1 MEIKKDKRLRKWC
14 ENMIEKTVNIAVIV
28 SGIDEEY
35 QNTILT
41 GIQKFGNEKG
51 INIFHFISYGG
62 ILKSQTY
69 DVGEFNIYELVN
81 YSKFDGVILLTNTIE
96 SPTIARRIIENVKEA
111 GIPAVSVDNN
121 LKDFY
126 CIGIDNYS
134 AMEGMVEH
142 IVCHHKLKRINYV
155 SGPMDNPESAL
166 RLKAY
171 TEVLGRNGIEIE
183 EERIFHGL
191 FRGEDGR
198 TAVHKFLKSDL
209 EFPEA
214 IICANDAM
222 ALSAVIEL
230 EKAGINVPGDV
241 LVTGFDSIYAAQNY
255 SPKISSV
262 TRPLKQSGYLA
273 CKIIYDHINGR
284 KHERINIL
292 PTEYVF
298 AESCGCTNK
307 TIDDISKF
315 KKSNYR
321 TIETYNIYTPMINRM
336 SCELEECQTL
346 EENVSVIKDFVQDIG
361 CDSFFLCLCDDWSTE
376 KCGFLNNFTVNG
388 YTDQVIPVI
397 AYVDGIFVE
406 AETFDAKDML
416 PDLDSYGSRNSNYFF
431 MPLHFRD
438 HCLGY
443 CVVCNSKFPMESILF
458 HTWVMNISNSLE
470 NIRKIMSLD
479 RMVKK
484 LDQLFITD
492 PLVQIYN
499 RNGLN
504 KFAKPMYEECI
515 RRRADVMIMF
525 IDMDNLKKINDKHG
539 HEEGD
544 EALKAIA
551 KAMKSVCD
559 LGKNQIPARF
569 GGDEFIIIAADMTK
583 EQAEKMERDIS
594 DYLDGMNQSSGKP
607 YQVTVSTGFCI
618 ARAESEESFT
628 KLISM
633 ADQVMYHN
641 KKIKKL
647 DNERDQAE

>member
-1 MEIKKDKRLRKWC
+1 MD
-14 ENMIEKTVNIAVIV
+14 EKAVNIAVIV

-35 QNTILT
+35 QNTILK
-41 GIQKFGNEKG
+41 GIQKYGNEKG

-69 DVGEFNIYELVN
+69 DAGEFNVFELVN
-81 YSKFDGVILLTNTIE
+81 YQRFDGVILLTNTIE
-96 SPTIARRIIENVKEA
+96 SSVITRRIIESVKEA

-126 CIGIDNYS
+126 YIGIDNYS

-142 IVCHHKLKRINYV
+142 IVCHHGSRKINYV
-155 SGPMDNPESAL
+155 SGPRDNPESAL

-171 TEVLGRNGIEIE
+171 REVLKRNGIEVE

-198 TAVHKFLKSDL
+198 AAVNTFLSSHL

-222 ALSAVIEL
+222 ALSAVIAL
-230 EKAGINVPGDV
+230 EKAGKNVPGDV

-255 SPKISSV
+255 SPAISSV

-273 CKIIYDHINGR
+273 CKIIYDVLNGR
-284 KHERINIL
+284 HYERVNVL

-298 AESCGCTNK
+298 AESCSCSNK
-307 TIDDISKF
+307 VIDDISKF

-321 TIETYNIYTPMINRM
+321 TIEAYNIYTPMINRM
-336 SCELEECQTL
+336 SCELEECLTI
-346 EENVSVIKDFVQDIG
+346 EESVAVIKDFVQEIN
-361 CDSFFLCLCDDWSTE
+361 CESFFLCLCDDWSYE
-376 KCGFLNNFTVNG
+376 KQVGQGSYTVCG
-388 YTDQVIPVI
+388 YTDKVIPVI
-397 AYVDGIFVE
+397 SYIQGMFVDSD
-406 AETFDAKDML
+406 AFDVKDML
-416 PDLDSYGSRNSNYFF
+416 PDMDTYNKDGSNYYF

-438 HCLGY
+438 HCFGY
-443 CVVCNSKFPMESILF
+443 CVCCNSKFPMESALF
-458 HTWVMNISNSLE
+458 HTWVMNISNTLE

-479 RMVKK
+479 KMVKK

-504 KFAKPMYEECI
+504 KLAKPMYEDCI
-515 RRRADVMIMF
+515 KRRADVMIMF
-525 IDMDNLKKINDKHG
+525 IDMDDLKKINDKYG

-544 EALKAIA
+544 FALHSIA

-559 LGKNQIPARF
+559 PDKNQIPARF
-569 GGDEFIIIAADMTK
+569 GGDEFIIVACDMTK
-583 EQAEKMERDIS
+583 EQAEKMERDINA
-594 DYLDGMNQSSGKP
+594 YLDGMNSTGAKP
-607 YQVTVSTGFCI
+607 YNVTVSTGFYI
-618 ARAESEESFT
+618 APAESEESFN
-628 KLISM
+628 KLISI
-633 ADQVMYHN
+633 ADQIMYSN

-647 DNERDQAE
+647 SGQKQN

>member
-1 MEIKKDKRLRKWC
+1 MS
-14 ENMIEKTVNIAVIV
+14 EKTVNIAVIV

-35 QNTILT
+35 QNTILK
-41 GIQKFGNEKG
+41 GIQTYGNEKG
-51 INIFHFISYGG
+51 VNIFHFISYGG

-81 YSKFDGVILLTNTIE
+81 YSHFDGVILLTNTIE
-96 SPTIARRIIENVKEA
+96 SPAIARRIIESVKEA

-142 IVCHHKLKRINYV
+142 IVCHHKLKKINYI
-155 SGPMDNPESAL
+155 SGPRDNPESVL

-171 TEVLGRNGIEIE
+171 TEVLERNGIEIE
-183 EERIFHGL
+183 EDRIYHGL
-191 FRGEDGR
+191 FRGGDGR
-198 TAVHKFLKSDL
+198 AAVHKFLKSELD
-209 EFPEA
+209 FPEA

-230 EKAGINVPGDV
+230 EKAGKNVPDDV

-284 KHERINIL
+284 THEKMNIL

-307 TIDDISKF
+307 TIDDISTF
-315 KKSNYR
+315 KKSSYR
-321 TIETYNIYTPMINRM
+321 TLETYNIYTPMINRM

-346 EENVSVIKDFVQDIG
+346 EENVAVIKDFVQEIK
-361 CDSFFLCLCDDWSTE
+361 CDSFFLCLCDDWSSE
-376 KCGFLNNFTVNG
+376 SGVVDNFTVNG
-388 YTDQVIPVI
+388 YTETAIPVI
-397 AYVDGIFVE
+397 AYVDGIFVD
-406 AETFDAKDML
+406 AEPFSVKDML
-416 PDLDSYGSRNSNYFF
+416 PDIDSFGGGSSNYYF

-443 CVVCNSKFPMESILF
+443 CIVCNSKFPMESALF

-479 RMVKK
+479 KMVKK

-504 KFAKPMYEECI
+504 KYAKPMYEECI

-525 IDMDNLKKINDKHG
+525 IDMDDLKKINDKYG

-544 EALKAIA
+544 FALHSIA
-551 KAMKSVCD
+551 RAMKSVCD

-569 GGDEFIIIAADMTK
+569 GGDEFIIVAADMTK

-594 DYLDGMNQSSGKP
+594 GYLDGMNQSGVKP
-607 YQVTVSTGFCI
+607 YKVTVSTGFHI
-618 ARAESEESFT
+618 APAESEESLA
-628 KLISM
+628 KLISI
-633 ADQVMYHN
+633 ADQIMYSN

-647 DNERDQAE
+647 DSLKEA